1 MKPPAAQSTPETI
14 YVKAETWSSVL
25 HGRWGRAGA
34 WVLRAGEMQ
43 PYTQRVGESGAAT
56 KVLLDFAI
64 DLLCGLGTVTSSL

>member
-34 WVLRAGEMQ
+34 WVLRVGETQ
-43 PYTQRVGESGAAT
+43 PYARRVGESGATT
-56 KVLLDFAI
+56 KVLLDFAVG
-64 DLLCGLGTVTSSL
+64 LLCGLGTVTSPL